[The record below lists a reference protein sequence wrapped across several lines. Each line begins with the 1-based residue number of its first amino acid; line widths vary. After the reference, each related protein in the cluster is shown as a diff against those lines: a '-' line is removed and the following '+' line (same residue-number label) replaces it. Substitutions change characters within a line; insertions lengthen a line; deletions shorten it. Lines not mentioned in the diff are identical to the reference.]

1 MQNYIKWLVAL
12 TLVAAL
18 IAVGCIGCGGEE
30 GETYKVGA
38 VFDTTGPNSPLGG
51 PEKQMVELM
60 VEQINDNGGID
71 GHELEVIVYDTGGDE
86 TECVT
91 LVTRLIEQDNV
102 LAIIGP
108 TSTGESLAIINTI
121 DTAEIPLVS
130 CAADERITL
139 PVGESEWAFKTP
151 QTTFMAVQEVYEY
164 IAAQGISKIAILTD
178 TKGFGAG
185 GKQDLLAEAP
195 NYDLTVVAEQSY
207 NNEDP
212 DMTAQLN
219 AISGT
224 DAEAVICWGTN
235 PGPANIAKGMKEL
248 GMTIPLFCSH
258 GIANTAFITLG
269 EDAANGV
276 IFPVGKM
283 IIADQL
289 PDTDPQK
296 AVLMQIKTDYEA
308 AYGAGTCNTFAGHAY
323 DALTMVT
330 MALEKAGP
338 DKAEI
343 REELEDIKNF
353 AGTGGIFNMSPQDH
367 CGLSKGCMVIVEIV
381 DGEWVWIQ

>member
-1 MQNYIKWLVAL
+1 MQNYIKWLAAL
-12 TLVAAL
+12 TLVVAL
-18 IAVGCIGCGGEE
+18 IAVGCIGCGGGEE
-30 GETYKVGA
+30 ETYKVGA
-38 VFDTTGPNSPLGG
+38 VFDTTGPNSPLGV
-51 PEKQMVELM
+51 PEKQVVEMM

-86 TECVT
+86 TQCVT

-108 TSTGESLAIINTI
+108 SSTGESLAVIDTI
-121 DTAEIPLVS
+121 DTAEIPLIS
-130 CAADERITL
+130 CAADERITP

-151 QTTFMAVQEVYEY
+151 QTTFMAVQEVYAY
-164 IAAQGISKIAILTD
+164 IADQGISKIAILTD

-224 DAEAVICWGTN
+224 NAEAVVCWGTN

-269 EDAANGV
+269 GDAANGV

-283 IIADQL
+283 IIAEQL
-289 PDTDPQK
+289 PNTDPQK
-296 AVLMQIKTDYEA
+296 AVLMQLKTDYEA

-330 MALEKAGP
+330 MALEKAGA
-338 DKAEI
+338 DKAKIRDEI
-343 REELEDIKNF
+343 ENIENF

-367 CGLSKGCMVIVEIV
+367 CGLSTGCMVIVEIV

>member
-1 MQNYIKWLVAL
+1 MQNYIKWLAAL
-12 TLVAAL
+12 TLVVAL
-18 IAVGCIGCGGEE
+18 IAVGCIGCGGGEE
-30 GETYKVGA
+30 ETYKVGA
-38 VFDTTGPNSPLGG
+38 VFDTTGPNSPLGV
-51 PEKQMVELM
+51 PEKQVVELM

-86 TECVT
+86 TQCVT

-108 TSTGESLAIINTI
+108 SSTGESLAVIDTI
-121 DTAEIPLVS
+121 DTAEIPLIS
-130 CAADERITL
+130 CAADERITP

-151 QTTFMAVQEVYEY
+151 QTTFMAVQEVYAY
-164 IAAQGISKIAILTD
+164 IADQGISKIAILTD

-224 DAEAVICWGTN
+224 NAGAVVCWGTN

-269 EDAANGV
+269 GDAANGV

-283 IIADQL
+283 IIAEQL
-289 PDTDPQK
+289 PNTDPQK
-296 AVLMQIKTDYEA
+296 AVLMQLKTDYEA

-330 MALEKAGP
+330 MALEKAGA
-338 DKAEI
+338 DKAKIRDEI
-343 REELEDIKNF
+343 ENIENF

-367 CGLSKGCMVIVEIV
+367 CGLSTGCMVIVEIV
-381 DGEWVWIQ
+381 DGEWFWIQ